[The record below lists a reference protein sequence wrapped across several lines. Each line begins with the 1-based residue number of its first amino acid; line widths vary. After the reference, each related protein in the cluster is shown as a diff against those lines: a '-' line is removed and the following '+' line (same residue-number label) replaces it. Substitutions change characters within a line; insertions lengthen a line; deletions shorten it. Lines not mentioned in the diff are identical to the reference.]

1 MDGHE
6 YEYACAQYLKRNGFT
21 KVQVTKASGD
31 QGIDIIATKGK
42 KYGIQCKYYSG
53 AVGNKAVQEAYAGSK
68 FYGCDVAVVMT
79 NNTFTKSAKELA
91 EKLSVELWEK
101 KDEKIIKNQK
111 IYDSHRIR
119 TVYDTLAFL
128 LVFPILFFAVMCV
141 LSSLWSNRL
150 DVELLLITLSIFLLD
165 FWIIYRNTWQN
176 ICKRNSDLSIFIGVE
191 ETDWNKKKLS
201 VGDLDSILQKIDDK
215 RNLLSDKQYKALR
228 TVEIALCN
236 FRNGIVDDYYNKHP
250 ELSISEADYRM
261 PKG

>member
-111 IYDSHRIR
+111 MYDSHRIR

-150 DVELLLITLSIFLLD
+150 DIELLLITLSIFLLD
-165 FWIIYRNTWQN
+165 F
-176 ICKRNSDLSIFIGVE
+176 
-191 ETDWNKKKLS
+191 
-201 VGDLDSILQKIDDK
+201 
-215 RNLLSDKQYKALR
+215 
-228 TVEIALCN
+228 
-236 FRNGIVDDYYNKHP
+236 
-250 ELSISEADYRM
+250 
-261 PKG
+261 

>member
-21 KVQVTKASGD
+21 KVQVTKARGD

-91 EKLSVELWEK
+91 EKLSVELWENK
-101 KDEKIIKNQK
+101 
-111 IYDSHRIR
+111 
-119 TVYDTLAFL
+119 V
-128 LVFPILFFAVMCV
+128 
-141 LSSLWSNRL
+141 
-150 DVELLLITLSIFLLD
+150 
-165 FWIIYRNTWQN
+165 
-176 ICKRNSDLSIFIGVE
+176 IGVE

>member
-1 MDGHE
+1 
-6 YEYACAQYLKRNGFT
+6 
-21 KVQVTKASGD
+21 
-31 QGIDIIATKGK
+31 
-42 KYGIQCKYYSG
+42 
-53 AVGNKAVQEAYAGSK
+53 
-68 FYGCDVAVVMT
+68 MT
-79 NNTFTKSAKELA
+79 NNTFTKSTKELA
-91 EKLSVELWEK
+91 EKLSVELWEN
-101 KDEKIIKNQK
+101 KDEKIIKSQK
-111 IYDSHRIR
+111 MYDSHRIR

>member
-1 MDGHE
+1 M
-6 YEYACAQYLKRNGFT
+6 
-21 KVQVTKASGD
+21 
-31 QGIDIIATKGK
+31 
-42 KYGIQCKYYSG
+42 
-53 AVGNKAVQEAYAGSK
+53 
-68 FYGCDVAVVMT
+68 
-79 NNTFTKSAKELA
+79 
-91 EKLSVELWEK
+91 
-101 KDEKIIKNQK
+101 
-111 IYDSHRIR
+111 
-119 TVYDTLAFL
+119 AFL

-261 PKG
+261 PKR